1 MMKDG
6 RLKRII
12 IAGGGTAGWMTAAG
26 LSRLIRPLGLDIIL
40 VESKQIGTVGVGE
53 ATLPHMRFFNQSLG
67 LDERELMA
75 FTHATFKLGIEF
87 RDWGRIGDAYI
98 HPFGDY
104 GEDHDGIA
112 FHHIWQHLHAQGRAR
127 RIDDW
132 SVPVV
137 MSERGRFAFPAA
149 DTDDLLSTYSYA
161 YQLDAGRYAQFLRR
175 FSEARGVSRIE
186 GRIVDVGRTGETG
199 DIAHLKLESGAL
211 LEGDLFIDCTGF
223 RALLIGE
230 QMGAQFLDWSNV
242 LPCDRAFAVACESVE
257 PSVAYTRATA
267 RTAGWQWRIPLQHRI
282 GNGHVFCSHFMSD
295 DEAAGI
301 LMGSLEGAPRGE
313 PRLLKFK
320 AGQRDRQWIRNCVA
334 VGLSSGFLEPLE
346 STSIYL
352 IQAAIT
358 ALVDGFPTGA
368 VDARDVEEFNRVM
381 DLEYERVRDFLVLH
395 YHATEREDSEFW
407 NHVRTMPIPDSLAY
421 KMELFR
427 ERGVVATYKDGLF
440 LHPSWIAVYLGQRM
454 MPRRIDP
461 RVAGL
466 GEDVL
471 ARFAGM
477 KGDISSC
484 VDAQQSHD
492 QVIAGYCPSPE
503 RSLSG

>member
-1 MMKDG
+1 MKTGG
-6 RLKRII
+6 RLKRIV

-26 LSRLIRPLGLDIIL
+26 LSRLLKPLGLEITL
-40 VESKQIGTVGVGE
+40 VESEQIGTVGVGE

-75 FTHATFKLGIEF
+75 FTYATFKLGIEF
-87 RDWGRIGDAYI
+87 CDWGRIGDAYV

-104 GEDHDGIA
+104 GEDHEGIA
-112 FHHIWQHLHAQGRAR
+112 FHHIWQYLRAHER
-127 RIDDW
+127 AGRIDDW

-137 MSERGRFAFPAA
+137 MSERGRFAFPST
-149 DTDDLLSTYSYA
+149 DPDDLLSTYSYA

-175 FSEARGVSRIE
+175 FSESQGVSRIE
-186 GRIVDVGRTGETG
+186 GRIVEVSRNGETG
-199 DIAHLKLESGAL
+199 DINHLKLESGAL

-230 QMGAQFLDWSNV
+230 QMGARFLDWSDV
-242 LPCDRAFAVACESVE
+242 LPCDRAIAVACESAL

-267 RTAGWQWRIPLQHRI
+267 RKAGWQWRIPLQHRI
-282 GNGHVFCSHFMSD
+282 GNGHVFASEFMSD
-295 DEAAGI
+295 DEAARI
-301 LMGSLEGAPRGE
+301 LIGSLEGAPRGE
-313 PRLLKFK
+313 PKLLRFK
-320 AGQRDRQWIRNCVA
+320 AGQRDRQWIGNCVA

-358 ALVDGFPTGA
+358 ALVEVFPTGT
-368 VDARDVEEFNRVM
+368 VDVRDVDEFNRVM

-395 YHATEREDSEFW
+395 YHATERDDSEFW
-407 NHVRTMPIPDSLAY
+407 NYVRTMPIPDSLAY

-427 ERGVVATYKDGLF
+427 ERGVVVTYKDGLF
-440 LHPSWIAVYLGQRM
+440 LHPSWIAVYLGQRVF
-454 MPRRIDP
+454 PKHIDP

-466 GEDVL
+466 GEEVL
-471 ARFAGM
+471 ARFAAMPAAISKCVDGQ
-477 KGDISSC
+477 KNHHEVISS
-484 VDAQQSHD
+484 
-492 QVIAGYCPSPE
+492 YCPSPMA
-503 RSLSG
+503 SMA